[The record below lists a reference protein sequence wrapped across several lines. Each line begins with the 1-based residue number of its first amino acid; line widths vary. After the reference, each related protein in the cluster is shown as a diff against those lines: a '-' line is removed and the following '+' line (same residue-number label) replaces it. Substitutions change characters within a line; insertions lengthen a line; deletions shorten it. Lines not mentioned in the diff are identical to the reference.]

1 VRPWRA
7 VLPALA
13 GVLILPIASAN
24 AAVKVKPPSHR
35 DVLAARALIQA
46 QAGFYKAGL
55 ATRRETT
62 AAVDAQVTDVK
73 QACAAALPATLL
85 DGGTAKRTVYRQLFT
100 EGSFDLGLVALRPIG
115 DAIASEVRALD
126 RIHFSRRA
134 VNRDLRELA
143 RSQRASLMVE
153 PTDLC
158 ADIKA
163 AAAGGSTIVPA
174 PTTQLIDR
182 VHSLEA
188 APAPSFDQL
197 VTDIQ
202 PDVVTRGD
210 AAAVKRLRGLG
221 IRYTDFLLGLGV
233 DAGRKLADALNG
245 SAS

>member
-1 VRPWRA
+1 
-7 VLPALA
+7 
-13 GVLILPIASAN
+13 
-24 AAVKVKPPSHR
+24 
-35 DVLAARALIQA
+35 
-46 QAGFYKAGL
+46 
-55 ATRRETT
+55 
-62 AAVDAQVTDVK
+62 
-73 QACAAALPATLL
+73 
-85 DGGTAKRTVYRQLFT
+85 
-100 EGSFDLGLVALRPIG
+100 
-115 DAIASEVRALD
+115 
-126 RIHFSRRA
+126 
-134 VNRDLRELA
+134 
-143 RSQRASLMVE
+143 
-153 PTDLC
+153 
-158 ADIKA
+158 
-163 AAAGGSTIVPA
+163 VPA